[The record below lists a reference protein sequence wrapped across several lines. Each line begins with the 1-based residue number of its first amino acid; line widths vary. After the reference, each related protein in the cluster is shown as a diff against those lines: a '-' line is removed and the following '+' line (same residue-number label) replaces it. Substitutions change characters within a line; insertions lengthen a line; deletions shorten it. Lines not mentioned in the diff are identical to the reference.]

1 MDTCMIRTFESD
13 TGYIRNKASKVVYA
27 ANVIYLGIYDTVD
40 NYEEATEADYDA
52 YMASEKLKLE
62 EDLKSHNIKPE

>member
-1 MDTCMIRTFESD
+1 MRTFESN

-27 ANVIYLGIYDTVD
+27 APVIYLGIYDTAD

-52 YMASEKLKLE
+52 YMTSEKLKME
-62 EDLKSHNIKPE
+62 EYLKAHNIKPE

>member
-1 MDTCMIRTFESD
+1 MDIGMMRTFESD

-27 ANVIYLGIYDTVD
+27 AHVIYLGIYDTAD

-52 YMASEKLKLE
+52 YMASEKLKIE
-62 EDLKSHNIKPE
+62 ENLKAHEIKPE

>member
-1 MDTCMIRTFESD
+1 MIRTFESD

-27 ANVIYLGIYDTVD
+27 AHVIYLGIYDTAD

-52 YMASEKLKLE
+52 YMASEKLKRE
-62 EDLKSHNIKPE
+62 ENLKAHDIKPE

>member
-1 MDTCMIRTFESD
+1 MIRTFESN

-27 ANVIYLGIYDTVD
+27 ANVIYLGIYDTAD

-52 YMASEKLKLE
+52 YMASETLKME
-62 EDLKSHNIKPE
+62 EDLKAHVIKPE

>member
-1 MDTCMIRTFESD
+1 MRTFESD

-27 ANVIYLGIYDTVD
+27 AHVIYLGIYDTAD

-52 YMASEKLKLE
+52 YMASEKLKME
-62 EDLKSHNIKPE
+62 EDLKAHDIKPE

>member
-1 MDTCMIRTFESD
+1 MIHTFESD

-27 ANVIYLGIYDTVD
+27 AHVIYLGIYDVAD

-52 YMASEKLKLE
+52 YIESEKLKME
-62 EDLKSHNIKPE
+62 EDLKAHYIKPE

>member
-1 MDTCMIRTFESD
+1 MDISMIRTFESD

-27 ANVIYLGIYDTVD
+27 AHVIYLGIYDTAD

-52 YMASEKLKLE
+52 YMASEKLKME
-62 EDLKSHNIKPE
+62 EDLKAHEIKPE

>member
-1 MDTCMIRTFESD
+1 MIRTFESD

-27 ANVIYLGIYDTVD
+27 AHVIYLGIYDTAD

-52 YMASEKLKLE
+52 YMESLKLKME
-62 EDLKSHNIKPE
+62 EDLKAYDIKPE

>member
-1 MDTCMIRTFESD
+1 MIRTFESD

-27 ANVIYLGIYDTVD
+27 AHVIYLGIYDTAD

-52 YMASEKLKLE
+52 YMASEKLKME
-62 EDLKSHNIKPE
+62 EYIKAHDIKPE

>member
-1 MDTCMIRTFESD
+1 MDIGMIRTFESD

-27 ANVIYLGIYDTVD
+27 AHVSYLGIYDTAD

-52 YMASEKLKLE
+52 YMASEKLKME
-62 EDLKSHNIKPE
+62 EDLKARDIKPE